1 MSTESA
7 KTYYLARK
15 LLNHAL
21 AVEHFQM
28 PAAVYLALYPADP
41 GDDVNVSVEIAAGG
55 YERTLIA
62 FAPATNLG
70 TIVSNAV
77 CEFPTALEDWGEIH
91 GWTLFDQQTGGSPL
105 YHGAFETARTIL
117 NGDACRV
124 NAGELTITEY

>member
-1 MSTESA
+1 MPTESA
-7 KTYYLARK
+7 KSYSLARK
-15 LLNHAL
+15 MLNHVL

-28 PAAVYLALYPADP
+28 PAAVYLALYPSDP
-41 GDDVNVSVEIAAGG
+41 GDGVNASAELSAGG
-55 YERTLIA
+55 YQRTRIA
-62 FAPATNLG
+62 FSPATELG

-77 CEFPTALEDWGEIH
+77 CEFPTALEDWGTIN
-91 GWTLFDQQTGGSPL
+91 GWAIFDQQTGGNPL

>member
-1 MSTESA
+1 MPTESA

-15 LLNHAL
+15 ILNHVL

-28 PAAVYLALYPADP
+28 PASVYLALYPDDP
-41 GDDVNVSVEIAAGG
+41 GDGADAFAELAAGG
-55 YERTLIA
+55 YQRTQIR
-62 FAPATNLG
+62 FSTATNLG

-91 GWTLFDQQTGGSPL
+91 GWAIFDQQTGGSPL
-105 YHGAFETARTIL
+105 DHGAFETARTIL